1 MGGRGDAKLER
12 EIVVVSHL
20 DKYMRRQTKEGFEKI
35 GVLILSG
42 CVCLFEKSK
51 RMSGRLRYTH
61 VERRVKTSEACIPMM
76 KKKILQNNSACSGQH
91 LSQSGPSD
99 AVVVLE
105 SIVRV
110 VGYLF

>member
-1 MGGRGDAKLER
+1 MLVR
-12 EIVVVSHL
+12 EEQKNVREAEIHT
-20 DKYMRRQTKEGFEKI
+20 RRKKGEDI
-35 GVLILSG
+35 GS
-42 CVCLFEKSK
+42 
-51 RMSGRLRYTH
+51 MYTH
-61 VERRVKTSEACIPMM
+61 DE
-76 KKKILQNNSACSGQH
+76 KKILQNNSACSGQH